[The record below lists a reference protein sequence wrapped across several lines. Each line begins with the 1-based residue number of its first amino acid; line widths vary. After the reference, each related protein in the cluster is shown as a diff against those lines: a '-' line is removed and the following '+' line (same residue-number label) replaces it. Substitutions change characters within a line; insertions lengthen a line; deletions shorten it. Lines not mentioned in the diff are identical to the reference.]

1 MTDIPYKLNF
11 AVLRAIVRANTFVIV
26 SYFLQEG
33 AYQIFYGTLLKTPE

>member
-33 AYQIFYGTLLKTPE
+33 ACQIFYGTLLKTPE